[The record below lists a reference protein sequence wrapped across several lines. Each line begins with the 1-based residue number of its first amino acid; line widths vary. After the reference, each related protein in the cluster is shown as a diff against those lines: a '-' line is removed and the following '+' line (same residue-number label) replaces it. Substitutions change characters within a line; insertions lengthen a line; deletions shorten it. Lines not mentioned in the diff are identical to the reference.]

1 MILVL
6 ARLTTGVYLYVGND
20 QGLFFVITDLWLRI
34 RFITPH
40 LLLIHL
46 FIFLCDQGGDEGCE
60 CNDPLDPISRAE
72 TPGWMKTHK
81 MNMGLINEALNA
93 RREIDVVFLG
103 DSITEEWNARL
114 LGRVRKDLRAI
125 QQVFTRYFTRAG
137 GGTYEGVALGIAGD
151 QSPHLLWRLKHG
163 ELRLNPKVW
172 WVTMGT
178 NDLVS
183 GGCSPEVVLLGIL
196 RIVEEIQWAKPD
208 AIIVINGILPTSVP
222 AVKKDKNFL
231 KKAMQEQN
239 KKNKAKKRA
248 EEGKSDQEDDE
259 EIPGDP
265 MKINKG
271 KFMRPLTEVKDLG
284 PTIKIINKQLQK
296 FSEKHENVKYFDVE
310 SIFYSKS
317 EKGKDVIDMNLLQGL
332 HPTKE
337 GHAEWAKKIV
347 KKLNDWITVE
357 PPSVSNSLPPEPVV
371 TEGDTSLNQKDT
383 DDE

>member
-1 MILVL
+1 
-6 ARLTTGVYLYVGND
+6 
-20 QGLFFVITDLWLRI
+20 
-34 RFITPH
+34 
-40 LLLIHL
+40 
-46 FIFLCDQGGDEGCE
+46 
-60 CNDPLDPISRAE
+60 
-72 TPGWMKTHK
+72 MKTHK
-81 MNMGLINEALNA
+81 MNMGLINEALNMK
-93 RREIDVVFLG
+93 REIDVVFLG

-114 LGRVRKDLRAI
+114 LGRVRKDLRGI
-125 QQVFTRYFTRAG
+125 QQVFSRYFTRAG
-137 GGTYEGVALGIAGD
+137 GGTYNGVALGIAGD

-163 ELRLNPKVW
+163 ELKLNPKVW

-178 NDLVS
+178 NDLLS

-231 KKAMQEQN
+231 KKAMQEL
-239 KKNKAKKRA
+239 KKKKAKAKV
-248 EEGKSDQEDDE
+248 EEKSDEDDE

-265 MKINKG
+265 IKINKG
-271 KFMRPLTEVKDLG
+271 KFMRPLTEVKDMG

-296 FSEKHENVKYFDVE
+296 FSEKHDYVKYFDVE
-310 SIFYSKS
+310 SIFYTKS

-357 PPSVSNSLPPEPVV
+357 PPSVSISLPPEPVE
-371 TEGDTSLNQKDT
+371 TEGVNSSAQKDT
-383 DDE
+383 DGTQEKDGEDGPEE